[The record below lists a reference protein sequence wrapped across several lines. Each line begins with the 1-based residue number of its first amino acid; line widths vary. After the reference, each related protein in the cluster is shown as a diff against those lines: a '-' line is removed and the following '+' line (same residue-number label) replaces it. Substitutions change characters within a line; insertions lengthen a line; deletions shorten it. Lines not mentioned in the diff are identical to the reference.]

1 MSRLAQEPQ
10 ACTHVL
16 GFHPSSRG
24 FGWVLFEDSHSLFDW
39 GTVDVRVDKRNKTTL
54 ARLDAILDRYR
65 PNVLAMESHTDVR
78 VRRCLR
84 IQRLY
89 LAVERRAEQRYI
101 LVHPV
106 SRSQIASSSR
116 LNGAKTR
123 QEVAMA
129 VAACVAALR
138 PHLPKPRQIWVG
150 ERSAM
155 RLFCAA
161 ACAVTYFDT
170 IASNLSL

>member
-1 MSRLAQEPQ
+1 M
-10 ACTHVL
+10 HVL

-24 FGWVLFEDSHSLFDW
+24 FGWVLFEDSRSLLDW
-39 GTVDVRVDKRNKTTL
+39 GTVDVRVGKRNTAAL
-54 ARLDAILDRYR
+54 ARLDAILERYR
-65 PNVLAMESHTDVR
+65 PNVLAMERHDDMR
-78 VRRCLR
+78 GRRSLR

-89 LAVERRAEQRYI
+89 LAVERRAQRRYI
-101 LVHPV
+101 IVHRV
-106 SRSQIASSSR
+106 SRSQIESSPR
-116 LNGAKTR
+116 INGAKTR
-123 QEVAMA
+123 QEVAAA
-129 VAACVAALR
+129 VATCIAALR

-170 IASNLSL
+170 IGSDLPAP

>member
-1 MSRLAQEPQ
+1 MSRLAQEAK
-10 ACTHVL
+10 ACRHVL

-24 FGWVLFEDSHSLFDW
+24 FGWVLFEDSRSLFDW

-65 PNVLAMESHTDVR
+65 PDVLAMESHDDVR
-78 VRRCLR
+78 VQRCPR

-101 LVHPV
+101 IVHPV
-106 SRSQIASSSR
+106 SRSQIASSPR
-116 LNGAKTR
+116 MNGSKTR
-123 QEVAMA
+123 QEVAEA
-129 VAACVAALR
+129 VAACIGALK

-161 ACAVTYFDT
+161 ACAVAYFDT
-170 IASNLSL
+170 IGSDLSL